1 MIGGVPAQVLFS
13 GLAPGFVSEYQ
24 VNVQVPAGVAAGNAT
39 PVVILIGGATS
50 NTVTI
55 TVVQPPPNQNPA
67 PAITGLSPSS
77 AAAGTSSLT
86 LTINGTGFLA
96 SSSVTF
102 RGINHAASFISSNQ
116 LSIVLTSS
124 DLATAGT
131 YPVVVSNPPPGGG
144 SSPSATFTVQ
154 SPATLTLIGISFTLA
169 TLTGGASTTGSVRLS
184 GAAPSGGGVLV
195 SLSSNNSSVQVPATV
210 SVAAGQSSASFTI
223 TTTAVTSTQTV
234 TVTATLG
241 TAQLSLNLMVIPAT
255 TSGPFQKSSFD
266 IYGTLNISGQA
277 VPVEI
282 QTLALSD
289 GTLGVLSNSGGAVI
303 LITMLFNQ
311 KSSVSGN
318 TLTYSGVDPS
328 SSFVNTATSAF
339 YFSITSATLSITV
352 PSPTVGAAVTGV
364 LQFTSSGTTLS
375 GTITATIKTVSGP

>member
-116 LSIVLTSS
+116 LSIVLRSEERRV
-124 DLATAGT
+124 AGLRT
-131 YPVVVSNPPPGGG
+131 PRWP
-144 SSPSATFTVQ
+144 
-154 SPATLTLIGISFTLA
+154 
-169 TLTGGASTTGSVRLS
+169 
-184 GAAPSGGGVLV
+184 
-195 SLSSNNSSVQVPATV
+195 
-210 SVAAGQSSASFTI
+210 
-223 TTTAVTSTQTV
+223 
-234 TVTATLG
+234 
-241 TAQLSLNLMVIPAT
+241 
-255 TSGPFQKSSFD
+255 
-266 IYGTLNISGQA
+266 
-277 VPVEI
+277 
-282 QTLALSD
+282 
-289 GTLGVLSNSGGAVI
+289 
-303 LITMLFNQ
+303 
-311 KSSVSGN
+311 
-318 TLTYSGVDPS
+318 
-328 SSFVNTATSAF
+328 
-339 YFSITSATLSITV
+339 
-352 PSPTVGAAVTGV
+352 
-364 LQFTSSGTTLS
+364 
-375 GTITATIKTVSGP
+375 